1 LKRTLGILL
10 MGLALL
16 MLGACARRASDA
28 SYSVQTLDHAEAAL
42 ADWRATQTPASG
54 WVAVTLP
61 DTWTTRWPAHDGVVW
76 YRLRWFQPDDAVPVG
91 LLLDYVCLAD
101 AVYLNGSLI
110 HRDTQLVEPLS
121 RSWIKPQYVLL
132 DRPLLRRGQNELL
145 VRVSGLAAYQ
155 PGFGKVMLGAPV
167 AVQERHETSVR
178 WRYDSELLSLAVNI
192 VLGGMF
198 GMFWLFRRRDSVY
211 GWYALSAWSFAMY
224 GSNFVLD
231 SPWPFASTDGWQ
243 AFIAVAYMAAGFSF
257 AVFLLRYCNKRWLWT
272 ERSLG
277 LLCMASFAYVLLWP
291 ASAGPH
297 RAPMILAGG
306 SLYYVAI
313 VAFIIRALR
322 VGGVDQR
329 ILAACLLI
337 PLLTSSHDFL
347 VFFGI
352 VRDNAYLLA
361 LTSPLTMIGLASVL
375 AHRFSVAMRRVENF
389 NAELQ
394 HEVDSATRR
403 LAETLARE
411 HRLALENTRAG
422 ERLTLVRDLHD
433 GFGGSLLGAI
443 ATLEQSASSESVR
456 IVATLKELRD
466 DLRLII
472 DTTAHERD
480 TDLAGL
486 LAPLRH
492 RWSARLEAVGV
503 ECQWQLQ
510 DTAGMHLGAA
520 RSLDVL
526 RLLQEAL
533 TNVLKHA
540 RARNVVIAARRDGER
555 LRVTVTDDGRGFDAQ
570 ISSTGAGLA
579 SLRARAARLCTP
591 LELHSRVDAGTTVGV
606 AVPLGEAAGDR
617 PDPVP
622 SLP

>member
-1 LKRTLGILL
+1 MKRTLGVLL
-10 MGLALL
+10 TIMALL
-16 MLGACARRASDA
+16 TLGACARRAVDA
-28 SYSVQTLDHAEAAL
+28 TTSMQTLDHAEAATS
-42 ADWRATQTPASG
+42 DWHATQAPTSG
-54 WVAVTLP
+54 WVPVALP

-76 YRLRWFQPDDAVPVG
+76 YRLHWFQADDTVPVG

-110 HRDTQLVEPLS
+110 HRDAQLVEPLT
-121 RSWIKPQYVLL
+121 RSWIKPQYQLL
-132 DRPLLRRGQNELL
+132 DLPLLRRGDNELL

-155 PGFGKVMLGAPV
+155 PGFGKVMLGAP
-167 AVQERHETSVR
+167 AVVQARYDAGVR

-211 GWYALSAWSFAMY
+211 GWYALSAWLFAVY
-224 GSNFVLD
+224 GSNFVLG
-231 SPWPFASTDGWQ
+231 SPWPFATTDSWQ
-243 AFIAVAYMAAGFSF
+243 AFIAVTYMAAGFSF
-257 AVFLLRYCNKRWLWT
+257 AVFLLRYCNKRWRWT
-272 ERSLG
+272 ERVFG
-277 LLCMASFAYVLLWP
+277 LLSIAAFAYALLWP

-297 RAPMILAGG
+297 RALMILAGG
-306 SLYYVAI
+306 GLYYVAI
-313 VAFIIRALR
+313 VAFILRALR

-347 VFFGI
+347 VFFG
-352 VRDNAYLLA
+352 VVQDNAYLLA

-375 AHRFSVAMRRVENF
+375 AHRFAVAMRRVENF

-394 HEVDSATRR
+394 HEVDSATQR

-411 HRLALENTRAG
+411 HQLALENTRAG

-443 ATLEQSASSESVR
+443 ATLEQSASGEASRV
-456 IVATLKELRD
+456 VTTLKELRD

-492 RWSARLEAVGV
+492 RWSNRLEAAGV
-503 ECQWQLQ
+503 DSQWQLQ
-510 DTAGMHLGAA
+510 DAAGVHLGAA

-540 RARNVVIAARRDGER
+540 GKCQVAIAARRDGQW
-555 LRVTVTDDGRGFDAQ
+555 LQLSVTDDGRGFDAQ
-570 ISSTGAGLA
+570 TPSSGAGLA
-579 SLRARAARLCTP
+579 SLRARAARLGAS
-591 LELHSRVDAGTTVGV
+591 LELRSGIDQGTRV
-606 AVPLGEAAGDR
+606 AVAVSLSEAIGDR
-617 PDPVP
+617 QGPAP